1 MSECQDEPEGSRLP
15 PAFRHRRPD
24 DLPLRPHPQRMLA
37 VTSER
42 LVSADW
48 AVGSFRFLP
57 AIPADREARFFD

>member
-1 MSECQDEPEGSRLP
+1 
-15 PAFRHRRPD
+15 
-24 DLPLRPHPQRMLA
+24 MLA